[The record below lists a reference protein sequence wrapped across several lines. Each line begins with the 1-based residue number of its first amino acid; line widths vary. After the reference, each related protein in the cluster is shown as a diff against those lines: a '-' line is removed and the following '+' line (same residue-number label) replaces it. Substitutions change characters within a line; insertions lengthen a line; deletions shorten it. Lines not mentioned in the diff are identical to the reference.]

1 MFRCY
6 ARVVMF
12 SILNACHHLNLQAGA
27 STVAFGAEMREKFAH
42 SLRVPAALGGQLKAY
57 DFAPLWKEK
66 HQTHL
71 MGTREWA
78 FTAVEGWLKNPKASK
93 LFWLT
98 GGGGTGKSV
107 LCAEL
112 LRRLQVSGHLA
123 AWHFAATMT
132 RVLRSQLRSC
142 VALPPYFVGN
152 CQVLRTTYRNQCE
165 KT

>member
-1 MFRCY
+1 
-6 ARVVMF
+6 MF

-42 SLRVPAALGGQLKAY
+42 SLRVPAALGGQLKAC

-78 FTAVEGWLKNPKASK
+78 FTAVEGWLRNPKASK

-123 AWHFAATMT
+123 AWHFCRHDDPSASQPAAL
-132 RVLRSQLRSC
+132 LRSIAAILCRQL
-142 VALPPYFVGN
+142 PGFED
-152 CQVLRTTYRNQCE
+152 RNQCE